1 MLIFQQGMIKMI
13 LNKKDE
19 KLGKSEAVYSLL
31 LSISVKYSRYLMN
44 IWDIKGIDD
53 SFDLAAIKE
62 ILFFEDAIIVQS
74 KKGMGMFINLNQVI
88 AMDLVVKQ

>member
-1 MLIFQQGMIKMI
+1 MI

-44 IWDIKGIDD
+44 IWDIKGNDD
-53 SFDLAAIKE
+53 TFDLAAIKE
-62 ILFFEDAIIVQS
+62 ILFFEDAIIVLS